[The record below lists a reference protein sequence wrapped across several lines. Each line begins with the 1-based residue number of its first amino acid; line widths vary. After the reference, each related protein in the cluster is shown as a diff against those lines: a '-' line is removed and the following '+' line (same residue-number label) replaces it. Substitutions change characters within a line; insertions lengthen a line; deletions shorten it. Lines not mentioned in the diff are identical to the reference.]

1 MNGTVQYIVQ
11 GTALRDNPKYI
22 KYYIFW
28 SKFIIVELIP
38 YVTILLLNSKI
49 IHKIYKSHTFRK
61 RFLVREMGF
70 FSTFSISVRPCGY
83 LVLYSSPFYP
93 KRY

>member
-61 RFLVREMGF
+61 RFLVRDMF
-70 FSTFSISVRPCGY
+70 FPHFP
-83 LVLYSSPFYP
+83 YP
-93 KRY
+93 TEFNLILPSLWHLGG

>member
-61 RFLVREMGF
+61 RFLVREMF
-70 FSTFSISVRPCGY
+70 FHIFLI
-83 LVLYSSPFYP
+83 LSSLWLLDG
-93 KRY
+93 